1 MIIELII
8 QAMTNVFILILSILN
23 PVIGFLDIPNDVAS
37 QILEIVYGTAYFM
50 PVVDLGIMIMINLA
64 LVSWHVVWKII
75 QRVWDALPFT

>member
-8 QAMTNVFILILSILN
+8 QAMTNVFILIMSLLN
-23 PVIGFLDIPNDVAS
+23 PVIGFLDIPNDIS
-37 QILEIVYGTAYFM
+37 TQILEIVNGTAYFM

>member
-1 MIIELII
+1 MIIELFI

-37 QILEIVYGTAYFM
+37 QILEIVTGTAYFM

>member
-1 MIIELII
+1 MIIELFI
-8 QAMTNVFILILSILN
+8 QAMTNVFILIISLLN
-23 PVIGFLDIPNDVAS
+23 PVIGFLDIPNDIS
-37 QILEIVYGTAYFM
+37 TQILEIVYGTAYFM